1 MELIVINQMEL
12 FPETGITRVV
22 PRSIR
27 PLRADGPF
35 FIQKIKFSIR
45 KVNVLARI
53 FSGVQPTSIPTL
65 GNYLGAMRNFV
76 TLQEGNDCIYCIVD
90 EHAITV
96 PQNPSE
102 IQENIHR
109 LAALYLAMGIDPE
122 KSILFIQSEV
132 PAHAQLG
139 WIMQCVS
146 YIGELERMTQFKD
159 KSKGKEAVSAGL
171 LTYPPLMAAD
181 ILLYDT
187 ELVPVGADQKQHL
200 ELTRDLAERFNNK
213 YESVFTIPEPYIPPV
228 GARIMS
234 LAEPTKKMSK
244 SDSNHKA
251 TISLLDS
258 EKDIIKKIKS
268 ATTDS
273 EAKIRY
279 DREAK
284 PGISNLLDIYSLCS
298 GRSVDELAAAYE
310 NKGYGEFKTDVAEAV
325 AATLNPIREKYY
337 NLIESDKLDDILD
350 KGAEKA
356 NRIAIKTLKKAE
368 KALGIGRKNRQ

>member
-1 MELIVINQMEL
+1 M
-12 FPETGITRVV
+12 
-22 PRSIR
+22 
-27 PLRADGPF
+27 
-35 FIQKIKFSIR
+35 
-45 KVNVLARI
+45 ARI

-96 PQNPSE
+96 PQNPKE
-102 IQENIHR
+102 IQENIRR

-139 WIMQCVS
+139 WIMQCIS

-181 ILLYDT
+181 ILLYNT

-213 YESVFTIPEPYIPPV
+213 YKNVFTIPEPYIPPV

-251 TISLLDS
+251 TIFLLDS

-298 GRSVDELAAAYE
+298 GRSVDDLAAAYE
-310 NKGYGEFKTDVAEAV
+310 NKGYGEFKTDVAETV
-325 AATLNPIREKYY
+325 ANTLKPIREKYY
-337 NLIESDKLDDILD
+337 NLVESDKLDDILD
-350 KGAEKA
+350 EGAEKA
-356 NRIAIKTLKKAE
+356 GRIATKTLKKTE

>member
-1 MELIVINQMEL
+1 M
-12 FPETGITRVV
+12 
-22 PRSIR
+22 
-27 PLRADGPF
+27 
-35 FIQKIKFSIR
+35 
-45 KVNVLARI
+45 ARI

-96 PQNPSE
+96 PQNPKE
-102 IQENIHR
+102 IQENIRR

-139 WIMQCVS
+139 WIMQCIS

-181 ILLYDT
+181 ILLYNT

-213 YESVFTIPEPYIPPV
+213 YKNVFTIPEPYIPPV

-251 TISLLDS
+251 TIFLLDS

-298 GRSVDELAAAYE
+298 GRSVDDLAAAYE
-310 NKGYGEFKTDVAEAV
+310 NKGYGEFKTDVAEIV
-325 AATLNPIREKYY
+325 ANTLKPIREKYY
-337 NLIESDKLDDILD
+337 NLVESDKLDDILD
-350 KGAEKA
+350 EGAEKA
-356 NRIAIKTLKKAE
+356 GRIATKTLKKTE